1 MNMSKLGEIMMSE
14 IRQTPEIF
22 SKIIANDQIT
32 PQLATL
38 ISDSNIKS
46 ILVLARGTSDNAA
59 HFMKYLVE
67 TQLGLPCGLTSPS
80 SVSIYNSELHYENT
94 LVIAISQSGKST
106 DLVQFAKSSKE
117 SGAKLVSITNDFSSP
132 LAQVADFHLSLQA
145 GPEIAVAATKSYSAQ
160 LLLSYLLVMKW
171 ANKAPHVDKLV
182 SEAEAAIRQE
192 SGIKEVAKNLDLKG
206 DLVVLGRG
214 FAYPNAKEAAL
225 KIQETCKVNVHG
237 MSTADYQ
244 HGPISALKE
253 DSQVILIAPC
263 CMPGNSMADAVAK
276 IRKITRKI
284 YWIGSGAD
292 VATGEFLLGGS
303 CCADEITSS
312 IVDAILIQELALQLS
327 VANGFNPDAPEGL
340 SKVTMTI

>member
-1 MNMSKLGEIMMSE
+1 MSKHGQIMKSE

-32 PQLATL
+32 PKLATL
-38 ISDSNIKS
+38 ITDASIKS

-59 HFMKYLVE
+59 HFLKYLVE

-80 SVSIYNSELHYENT
+80 SVSIYNSKLYYENT
-94 LVIAISQSGKST
+94 LVVAISQSGKST

-117 SGAKLVSITNDFSSP
+117 SGAKLVCITNDSTSP
-132 LAQVADFHLSLQA
+132 LAQAADFHLSLQA

-171 ANKAPHVDKLV
+171 AKKTPLVDKLV
-182 SEAEAAIRQE
+182 SEAEAALGQE
-192 SGIKEVAKNLDLKG
+192 TVIKEVAKGIDLKG

-244 HGPISALKE
+244 HGPISALN
-253 DSQVILIAPC
+253 DNSQVILLAPC
-263 CMPGNSMADAVAK
+263 CMPSNSMIDAVEK
-276 IRKITRKI
+276 IRKITKKI
-284 YWIGSGAD
+284 YWIGSGAEISM
-292 VATGEFLLGGS
+292 GETALGGS

-312 IVDAILIQELALQLS
+312 IVDAVLLQELALHLS

-340 SKVTMTI
+340 SKVTMTV